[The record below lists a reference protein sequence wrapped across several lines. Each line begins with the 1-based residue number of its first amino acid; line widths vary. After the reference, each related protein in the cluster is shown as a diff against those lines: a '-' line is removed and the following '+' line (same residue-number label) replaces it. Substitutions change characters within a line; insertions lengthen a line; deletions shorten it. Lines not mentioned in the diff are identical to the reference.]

1 MPLAEPE
8 RPRKMLPPPM
18 TRASSTPMSSN
29 PPISLQM
36 VPTVSGSI
44 PVFCS
49 PARASPLSLSSTRLY
64 LSSAICSALVEAGH
78 AGCCFHGSSDTE
90 QQAFGRALFI
100 IAKNVAISKHFY
112 HAAPAGRHGTA
123 LCKAACT
130 TGAGTPYGKGRR
142 MAGATC
148 APARRLLP
156 CPAGTSLPFP
166 RPGGH
171 AEKHPASFP
180 SASPGMPLSPP
191 PASSPDGE
199 SVANGRPDTHT
210 TPPGNATGAGAYLPA
225 PAFCGIGKSPEPKPR
240 ADPARSPHARMQQP
254 F

>member
-1 MPLAEPE
+1 
-8 RPRKMLPPPM
+8 M

-49 PARASPLSLSSTRLY
+49 PARASPLSLSSTRLN

-123 LCKAACT
+123 LCKAAFT
-130 TGAGTPYGKGRR
+130 TR
-142 MAGATC
+142 
-148 APARRLLP
+148 
-156 CPAGTSLPFP
+156 
-166 RPGGH
+166 GGH
-171 AEKHPASFP
+171 AVRARDAVWPGRHALPPAASFP
-180 SASPGMPLSPP
+180 APPGRPCPFPGREDMRKNTPRRSPP
-191 PASSPDGE
+191 HRRACLCR
-199 SVANGRPDTHT
+199 RPCVE
-210 TPPGNATGAGAYLPA
+210 PGW
-225 PAFCGIGKSPEPKPR
+225 
-240 ADPARSPHARMQQP
+240 
-254 F
+254 

>member
-1 MPLAEPE
+1 
-8 RPRKMLPPPM
+8 MLPPPM

-112 HAAPAGRHGTA
+112 HAAPAGRRRTA
-123 LCKAACT
+123 LCKAACA
-130 TGAGTPYGKGRR
+130 TGAGTSYGQGRR
-142 MAGATC
+142 MARATC
-148 APARRLLP
+148 TPARYRPPLP
-156 CPAGTSLPFP
+156 RWAPCCFP
-166 RPGGH
+166 GL
-171 AEKHPASFP
+171 EDMLQKHPASSP
-180 SASPGMPLSPP
+180 SAPPVMPLSSR
-191 PASSPDGE
+191 ASCPDSGTSPT
-199 SVANGRPDTHT
+199 VAPY
-210 TPPGNATGAGAYLPA
+210 AGADGKPTGMGTYLPA
-225 PAFCGIGKSPEPKPR
+225 PGFCGIGKSPEPKPR
-240 ADPARSPHARMQQP
+240 ADPARSLHARMQQP

>member
-78 AGCCFHGSSDTE
+78 AGCCFPVSSGTAE
-90 QQAFGRALFI
+90 RAFGRALFS
-100 IAKNVAISKHFY
+100 IAKNIAISKYFSR
-112 HAAPAGRHGTA
+112 GR
-123 LCKAACT
+123 
-130 TGAGTPYGKGRR
+130 
-142 MAGATC
+142 
-148 APARRLLP
+148 
-156 CPAGTSLPFP
+156 PAGTRAGPPDKKHGAGRAAGRDKSRRHAGPAREARRPPHPGGLP
-166 RPGGH
+166 RPPQAPPRPVRGAPSVPGGGPH
-171 AEKHPASFP
+171 L
-180 SASPGMPLSPP
+180 PG
-191 PASSPDGE
+191 
-199 SVANGRPDTHT
+199 
-210 TPPGNATGAGAYLPA
+210 PG
-225 PAFCGIGKSPEPKPR
+225 FCGIGKGPEPKPC
-240 ADPARSPHARMQQP
+240 ADPARSPHARMHQP

>member
-130 TGAGTPYGKGRR
+130 TGAGTPYGQGTPYGRGDMR
-142 MAGATC
+142 SRPPPPSLPRRDV
-148 APARRLLP
+148 PAVS
-156 CPAGTSLPFP
+156 PAGRTCGKTP
-166 RPGGH
+166 RVVPLRVAGH
-171 AEKHPASFP
+171 AFVAAPCIE
-180 SASPGMPLSPP
+180 PGW
-191 PASSPDGE
+191 
-199 SVANGRPDTHT
+199 
-210 TPPGNATGAGAYLPA
+210 
-225 PAFCGIGKSPEPKPR
+225 
-240 ADPARSPHARMQQP
+240 
-254 F
+254 

>member
-130 TGAGTPYGKGRR
+130 TR
-142 MAGATC
+142 
-148 APARRLLP
+148 
-156 CPAGTSLPFP
+156 
-166 RPGGH
+166 GGH
-171 AEKHPASFP
+171 AVRARDAVWPGRHALPPA
-180 SASPGMPLSPP
+180 ASLLPRRDVPVLSPAGRTCGP
-191 PASSPDGE
+191 PAPSPRVDGHAFVAAPASSPDGE
-199 SVANGRPDTHT
+199 ASQTDAPIRIR